1 MTAFII
7 TMTNIYRVG
16 DTDIHIMC
24 DRYNEWNIFISI
36 VVRLF
41 PLEYLR
47 AFIQIGHELFSQEEA
62 DLITFMAL

>member
-7 TMTNIYRVG
+7 TMTNIRRVG

-24 DRYNEWNIFISI
+24 DRYNEDEWNIFISI

-41 PLEYLR
+41 PLR
-47 AFIQIGHELFSQEEA
+47 AFIQIGHELFSQEEV